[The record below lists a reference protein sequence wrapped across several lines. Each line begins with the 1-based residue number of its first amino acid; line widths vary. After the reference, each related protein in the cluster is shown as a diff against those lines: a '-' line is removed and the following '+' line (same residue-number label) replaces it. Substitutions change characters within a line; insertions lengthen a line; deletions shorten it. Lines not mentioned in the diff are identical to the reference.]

1 MLLLYFDNSLLC
13 RFIAHF
19 SKRWGRWY
27 LSEFRV
33 ETIWLLWIKQKNRN
47 GNKMEQKTPNKTA
60 QSALDSSAYCPPG

>member
-33 ETIWLLWIKQKNRN
+33 ETIYLAI
-47 GNKMEQKTPNKTA
+47 MDKTEE
-60 QSALDSSAYCPPG
+60 

>member
-1 MLLLYFDNSLLC
+1 MLLLYLLLY
-13 RFIAHF
+13 F

>member
-33 ETIWLLWIKQKNRN
+33 EMSNYLAI
-47 GNKMEQKTPNKTA
+47 MDKTEE
-60 QSALDSSAYCPPG
+60 